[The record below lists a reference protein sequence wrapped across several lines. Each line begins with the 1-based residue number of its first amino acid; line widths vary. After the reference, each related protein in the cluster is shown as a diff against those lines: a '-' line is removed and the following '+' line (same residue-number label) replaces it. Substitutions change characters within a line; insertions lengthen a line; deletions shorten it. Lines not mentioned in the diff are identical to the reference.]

1 MPLDDLGTPDDWQAV
16 QKNWVARTTA
26 EGVRLRSDGGDPIVA
41 LRAHFAENIER
52 LSQQILQAEGEL
64 RSLRLQHYAFT
75 AGLRAIDGPKIE
87 AIITPEH

>member
-1 MPLDDLGTPDDWQAV
+1 MPLDDPRIPDDWSISLPV
-16 QKNWVARTTA
+16 
-26 EGVRLRSDGGDPIVA
+26 EGRFKAPPDGGDPIAA

-64 RSLRLQHYAFT
+64 RSLQLQHRAFT
-75 AGLRAIDGPKIE
+75 AGLRALDGPKIE